1 MHAVHGTGITSE
13 EAQMSQGARATGTE
27 LSSITVAMVQLHR
40 RFYGKGPTEA
50 KTYAINDTI
59 LVMLRGGFTTV
70 EKTLM
75 ADGKI
80 DEVENIRRSFQKTMK
95 DRFVEVIES
104 TLDRKVLGYMSQIN
118 ADPDVA
124 IELFLL
130 EPHEEQLLGSH
141 EGRFN
146 GDEEAAPT

>member
-1 MHAVHGTGITSE
+1 
-13 EAQMSQGARATGTE
+13 MSHEGVRATGTE

-59 LVMLRGGFTTV
+59 LCMLKGGFTAV
-70 EKTLM
+70 EQTLI

-80 DEVENIRRSFQKTMK
+80 DEVEGIRRSFQRTMRE
-95 DRFVEVIES
+95 RFVEVIES
-104 TLDRKVLGYMSQIN
+104 TLDRRVLGHLSQIN

-130 EPHEEQLLGSH
+130 EPHADKLLGEH
-141 EGRFN
+141 ELQFEREA
-146 GDEEAAPT
+146 EEEMLHVPDRIPGP

>member
-1 MHAVHGTGITSE
+1 
-13 EAQMSQGARATGTE
+13 MSQDGASATGTE

-59 LVMLRGGFTTV
+59 LCILKGGFTTV
-70 EKTLM
+70 ERTLV

-80 DEVENIRRSFQKTMK
+80 DEVERIRRSFQKTMK
-95 DRFVEVIES
+95 ERFIEVIES

-118 ADPDVA
+118 ADPDIA

-130 EPHEEQLLGSH
+130 EPHAEKLLGEH
-141 EGRFN
+141 EQTFEPEH
-146 GDEEAAPT
+146 EEPVAPLLPGSA